1 MIKVDV
7 AKLAISEFCAKFWSK
22 IGATISKSHVS
33 MPPYRPYNSQET
45 AATGREG
52 NYDGKK
58 NPSFSFPFLH
68 LYTNFA
74 SEL

>member
-1 MIKVDV
+1 
-7 AKLAISEFCAKFWSK
+7 
-22 IGATISKSHVS
+22 
-33 MPPYRPYNSQET
+33 MPCVHIILKKQQPLT
-45 AATGREG
+45 DG

-58 NPSFSFPFLH
+58 LSFSFPFLH